1 MYAVLGSQN
10 KEKILT
16 YLSLHSGKKAKEI
29 SAEVK
34 ISYKLSFKI
43 LSEFQEQN
51 IVFKKDN
58 LYYLESAFIEYFKII
73 SESML
78 KTYTEN
84 VFFRNKLDVMNTL
97 LSLNGVE
104 SLKENIN
111 KQIDNW
117 LMKKLDDWYSKYYDL
132 EKTEE
137 KKLKE
142 LIGNN
147 KNTRI
152 LEVGSGT
159 GRISQFLNETYTHV
173 VSIDRDKKV
182 IEYSKK
188 KCPSFTFVEA
198 DIEEYTSEEK
208 FDLIILGW
216 IGLHYQ
222 ENKEKIL
229 TNINSLLN
237 EKGRVIILDAYYET
251 EYIKILQMIR
261 PTTDLMKVKEL
272 KEKLDTLLLEKF
284 DNFNQSIVL
293 NKYSFPSKEEI
304 IENFKIE
311 LTLEESHIWVKED
324 ENKLKEYLL
333 TKENTDIG
341 EGLYVTSLSKKSP
354 NE

>member
-137 KKLKE
+137 K
-142 LIGNN
+142 N
-147 KNTRI
+147 
-152 LEVGSGT
+152 
-159 GRISQFLNETYTHV
+159 
-173 VSIDRDKKV
+173 
-182 IEYSKK
+182 
-188 KCPSFTFVEA
+188 
-198 DIEEYTSEEK
+198 
-208 FDLIILGW
+208 
-216 IGLHYQ
+216 
-222 ENKEKIL
+222 
-229 TNINSLLN
+229 
-237 EKGRVIILDAYYET
+237 
-251 EYIKILQMIR
+251 
-261 PTTDLMKVKEL
+261 
-272 KEKLDTLLLEKF
+272 
-284 DNFNQSIVL
+284 
-293 NKYSFPSKEEI
+293 
-304 IENFKIE
+304 
-311 LTLEESHIWVKED
+311 
-324 ENKLKEYLL
+324 
-333 TKENTDIG
+333 
-341 EGLYVTSLSKKSP
+341 
-354 NE
+354 